1 MITYARTA
9 KPILVL
15 TLSAFVLAGCN
26 ARWNP
31 FNRSSG
37 DQQVDLETGEINPLV
52 PEERDSIFAS
62 PEEVYPGI
70 PIDQITD
77 LRVEP
82 TRTGAI
88 ILVEGLAAREGPFE
102 VRLVPENVEEVPV
115 DGILTYTF
123 AIVYPVFATPLG
135 TEATRKVTAARSI
148 SNELLEQTRVIRLVA
163 ERNTRETRV

>member
-15 TLSAFVLAGCN
+15 TLAALVLAGCN

-31 FNRSSG
+31 FNRSG
-37 DQQVDLETGEINPLV
+37 AQQVDLETGEINPLV
-52 PEERDSIFAS
+52 PDDRVNIFAA

-77 LRVEP
+77 LRVER

-102 VRLVPENVEEVPV
+102 VRLVPDNLDEVPV
-115 DGILTYTF
+115 DGVLTYTF
-123 AIVYPVFATPLG
+123 AIVYPVFATPRG
-135 TEATRKVTAARSI
+135 TEATRRVTAARSI
-148 SNELLEQTRVIRLVA
+148 SNKQLRQTRVIRLVA

>member
-15 TLSAFVLAGCN
+15 TLAAFVLAGCN

-37 DQQVDLETGEINPLV
+37 EQQVDLETGEINPLV
-52 PEERDSIFAS
+52 PGDRDSIFAT
-62 PEEVYPGI
+62 PEVVYAGI

-77 LRVEP
+77 LRIDR

-88 ILVEGLAAREGPFE
+88 VVVEGLAARQGPFE
-102 VRLVPENVEEVPV
+102 VRLVPENVDELPV
-115 DGILTYTF
+115 DGVLTYTF
-123 AIVYPVFATPLG
+123 AIVYPVFATPVG
-135 TEATRKVTAARSI
+135 SEATRRVTAARSI
-148 SNELLEQTRVIRLVA
+148 SNKLLEQTRVIRLVA